1 MNSPKVIL
9 ASNSPRRQQFFHALG
24 IPFLA
29 ESADI
34 DESPAPNELPAQVV
48 ERLALAKALTVGSR
62 LTSFAD
68 TINADPPGEILVIG
82 ADTVVAIDSE
92 VLGKPAG
99 AGEAHAMLTRLRA
112 RPHQVHTAI
121 AAVLHT
127 EEGLK
132 RTRSLLNTT
141 TVEMRPYSDGEIAAY
156 VATGDPLDKAGA
168 YAVQHQQF
176 HPAESISGC
185 PAGVMGLP
193 AADLIR
199 LLSEFNVTAARSAL
213 HVCPALTGLQCC
225 QRQAVNS
232 HCFRQGCVS

>member
-1 MNSPKVIL
+1 MNSSKVIL

-29 ESADI
+29 LSADI
-34 DESPAPNELPAQVV
+34 DESPAPHESPAQVV

-62 LTSFAD
+62 LASSAD
-68 TINADPPGEILVIG
+68 AKDSGPPQEFLVIG
-82 ADTVVAIDSE
+82 ADTVVAIDNE

-99 AGEAHAMLTRLRA
+99 AGEARAMLTRLRA

-127 EEGLK
+127 EGEPK
-132 RTRSLLNTT
+132 RTRRLLNST
-141 TVEMRPYSDGEIAAY
+141 TVEMRPYSDEQIAAY

-168 YAVQHQQF
+168 YAIQHQQF

-193 AADLIR
+193 AADLVH
-199 LLSEFNVTAARSAL
+199 LLSEFKVTVTRSPL
-213 HVCPALTGLQCC
+213 QVCPALTGLECC
-225 QRQAVNS
+225 QRQVAS
-232 HCFRQGCVS
+232 SP